1 MDCSD
6 LEKEEITSEMHCV
19 YRYNPDL
26 WPTVDLF
33 RWILICLLMST
44 MIISILCYKWRNLAN
59 LCLYIECVMRTV
71 SWFIPNSYNE
81 TLGPVDLTMN
91 STIYF
96 LTFYCDRPDHLI
108 FAAVHLTIEI
118 FFGCYYAYTH
128 QVLTISVFTMDILL
142 IGTYFVCTAFAGMV
156 LIYLEDLRTTV
167 NETNEENV
175 KLLNGM
181 HEGLLVLQ

>member
-96 LTFYCDRPDHLI
+96 LTFYCDRPDHLV
-108 FAAVHLTIEI
+108 FAAVHLAVEI
-118 FFGCYYAYTH
+118 FFGCHYAYMH
-128 QVLTISVFTMDILL
+128 QVLTIGVFTMDI
-142 IGTYFVCTAFAGMV
+142 IMIVTYFVCTAFAGMV